1 MYEPFLGKIRL
12 HAGKIGVYH
21 RSGDYTV
28 YLVKYIGA
36 VVVVLFLISCAST
49 TQEASVT
56 LDDPVAE
63 YREAYEIYPAAA
75 GDGVSRHLARSHTSA
90 IIIRPVSS
98 IHELGSRLWDHVYDW
113 GRRLE
118 VRMVRFPLLKS
129 IPTPALS
136 SGAQG
141 MDLVAW
147 EERLDRLSGRPATT
161 ARIEFLI
168 DGELFYSQLERAI
181 DEAHHS
187 IDLQT
192 YLFDNDDVARSV
204 ADRLRA
210 RSEEVKV
217 RVMFDGLGTYLSH
230 TATADSLPEDSIPI
244 DNLSRYLC
252 QESSIRARVLPN
264 IWLSGNHVKSMIFDQ
279 RIAFVGGMNIGREYR
294 YEWHDMMVR
303 LEGKAVEILSENFE
317 STWNLNGWGGDF
329 ALLRPRSSSSGALQE
344 PGEVPV
350 RLLYTLPSM
359 AQIYRAQLEAIRRA
373 RAYIYIENAYFADD
387 RILYELC
394 RARKRGVDVRVIM
407 PLVVN
412 HKIMEHSNRIAIN
425 TLLGQGA
432 RVYMYPGMSHIKA
445 AVYDGWACVGTANF
459 DKLSLQINR
468 ELNLATSHPE
478 TVERL
483 LEVLFDQDFK
493 RSTEIT
499 EPVSLDLKD
508 HIIELIADET

>member
-1 MYEPFLGKIRL
+1 ME
-12 HAGKIGVYH
+12 KIGA
-21 RSGDYTV
+21 G
-28 YLVKYIGA
+28 L
-36 VVVVLFLISCAST
+36 VVLLLTSCAST
-49 TQEASVT
+49 TREGSVAS
-56 LDDPVAE
+56 DDTATE
-63 YREAYEIYPAAA
+63 YREAYEVYPAATSA
-75 GDGVSRHLARSHTSA
+75 GVSKHLTRSHTSA
-90 IIIRPVSS
+90 VVVRPFSS
-98 IHELGSRLWDHVYDW
+98 AFELGSRLWDHVWDW

-118 VRMVRFPLLKS
+118 VRMVRFPILRS
-129 IPTPALS
+129 NSTPMQPPEP
-136 SGAQG
+136 QG
-141 MDLVAW
+141 MDLDAW
-147 EERLDRLSGRPATT
+147 EERLNQLSGRPATM
-161 ARIEFLI
+161 ARVEFLI
-168 DGELFYSQLERAI
+168 GGELFYTQLEQAI
-181 DEAHHS
+181 DEASQS

-210 RSEEVKV
+210 RSEEIEV

-230 TATADSLPEDSIPI
+230 LTTAESLPESSISI

-252 QESSIRARVLPN
+252 EGSAIRVRVLPN
-264 IWLSGNHVKSMIFDQ
+264 IWLSGNHVKSMIFDR

-294 YEWHDMMVR
+294 CEWHDMMVR
-303 LEGKAVEILSENFE
+303 LEGKAVETLSENFE

-329 ALLRPRSSSSGALQE
+329 ALFRSKPLSPNKIQE
-344 PGEVPV
+344 SDEVPV
-350 RLLYTLPSM
+350 RLLYTLPSK
-359 AQIYRAQLEAIRRA
+359 AQIYRTQLEAIRRA

-407 PLVVN
+407 PSVVN

-425 TLLGQGA
+425 TLLAHGA
-432 RVYMYPGMSHIKA
+432 RVYLYPGMSHVKA

-483 LEVLFDQDFK
+483 LEMLFDRDFK
-493 RSTEIT
+493 QSTEVT

>member
-1 MYEPFLGKIRL
+1 
-12 HAGKIGVYH
+12 VYP
-21 RSGDYTV
+21 
-28 YLVKYIGA
+28 VKYIGA
-36 VVVVLFLISCAST
+36 VAGVLLLVGCAST
-49 TQEASVT
+49 TQETSMAPE
-56 LDDPVAE
+56 DPVVE
-63 YREAYEIYPAAA
+63 YREAYEVYPAAA
-75 GDGVSRHLARSHTSA
+75 SDGVSRHLARSHTSA

-98 IHELGSRLWDHVYDW
+98 VHELGSRLWDHIYDW
-113 GRRLE
+113 ARRLE

-129 IPTPALS
+129 SPTPALS
-136 SGAQG
+136 SERQG

-161 ARIEFLI
+161 AQLEFLI
-168 DGELFYSQLERAI
+168 DGELFYSRLERAI
-181 DEAHHS
+181 DDARHS

-210 RSEEVKV
+210 RSKEIQV

-230 TATADSLPEDSIPI
+230 MAMAESLPGDSIPI
-244 DNLSRYLC
+244 DNLPRYLC
-252 QESSIRARVLPN
+252 QESAIRVRVLPN

-303 LEGKAVEILSENFE
+303 LEGKAVEILSKNFQ

-329 ALLRPRSSSSGALQE
+329 ALLRPQPASPGAVQE

-407 PLVVN
+407 PVVVN

-425 TLLGQGA
+425 TLLEQGA
-432 RVYMYPGMSHIKA
+432 RVFMYPGMSHVKA

-483 LEVLFDQDFK
+483 LEMLFDRDFK

-499 EPVSLDLKD
+499 EPVSLNLKD